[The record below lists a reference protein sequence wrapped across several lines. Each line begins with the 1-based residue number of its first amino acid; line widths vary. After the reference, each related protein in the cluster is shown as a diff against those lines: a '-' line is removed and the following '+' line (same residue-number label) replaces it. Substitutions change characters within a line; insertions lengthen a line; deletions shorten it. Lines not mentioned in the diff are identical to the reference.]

1 MDLYASRSNIEKAL
15 FDTSCIH
22 AVIAPDLEPSV
33 CKQIPQPSKTCKY
46 FTSMYLRMEFLR
58 RWIITGIEIYA
69 RAGLTK
75 DIAETLN
82 WFSHRF
88 GSRENKIVLQW
99 SAHNTKSFQEDPT
112 GEPVQRFGWLVIKL
126 AFRYD
131 QIFKKF
137 VQPRTSCKRG
147 LVEIDSNSPT
157 MRKALFDFHER
168 FSSPEH
174 TCKLESLLNIGKG
187 FPKLRRVLDTDP
199 SDYPRESRRSLKE
212 LQKNLERF
220 VKEQKTPT
228 CQDCHT
234 IADVLVAL
242 EQPPKTTLY
251 HIDHSFSALCPILKH
266 RHKLIQSVLA
276 SAPGIPDISSQ

>member
-1 MDLYASRSNIEKAL
+1 
-15 FDTSCIH
+15 
-22 AVIAPDLEPSV
+22 
-33 CKQIPQPSKTCKY
+33 
-46 FTSMYLRMEFLR
+46 MEFLR

-69 RAGLTK
+69 HADRTK
-75 DIAETLN
+75 NIPETLN

-88 GSRENKIVLQW
+88 GSRENKIVIQW

-112 GEPVQRFGWLVIKL
+112 GEPVQRFGWLVLSL
-126 AFRYD
+126 ALYYD
-131 QIFKKF
+131 QIFKYF
-137 VQPRTSCKRG
+137 VQPKTGCKRG
-147 LVEIDSNSPT
+147 LLIIDLISPT

-168 FSSPEH
+168 FTSPEH
-174 TCKLESLLNIGKG
+174 TCKLESLLNIGRG
-187 FPKLRRVLDTDP
+187 FPKLRRILDADS
-199 SDYPRESRRSLKE
+199 SDFPKESRRSLKD
-212 LQKNLERF
+212 LQKKLERF

-251 HIDHSFSALCPILKH
+251 HIDHSFSALCPILEH